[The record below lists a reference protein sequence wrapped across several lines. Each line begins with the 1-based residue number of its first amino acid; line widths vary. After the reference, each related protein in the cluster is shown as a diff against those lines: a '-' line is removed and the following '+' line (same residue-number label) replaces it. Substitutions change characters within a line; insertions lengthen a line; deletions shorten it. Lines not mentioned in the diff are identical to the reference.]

1 MPPAPPSP
9 TQLERDVL
17 IGLIRRDAV
26 PPRACTWH
34 QVRVCKRPNSSLL
47 QLSPAYSKASIT
59 YLDTIAAVGITGEDY
74 LPRLLGK
81 KNLIIHFITAG
92 REWRRGGGKGGSR
105 AQEKLG
111 VHFLLHGDSVS
122 EAEGFA
128 ITAERATPGDP
139 CAILG
144 HLAKRHRGP
153 SGKMSPGHAFGL
165 RSFVQ
170 IPRRRRDGRPSEGE
184 GHRAGYGGGVASPV
198 SLFFFSSLAFCICYF
213 LSLCLCLLTL
223 LLHLSFSLYC
233 SIPPKF
239 LPISLPTSLSP
250 SPLLPYLSP
259 NLPLPFFSLLP
270 HFYLSKR
277 PSTPA
282 PPSPDPR

>member
-74 LPRLLGK
+74 LPRLSGK

-92 REWRRGGGKGGSR
+92 REWRRGGGSSH

-111 VHFLLHGDSVS
+111 VHFLLHGDAVA

-128 ITAERATPGDP
+128 ITAERERRL
-139 CAILG
+139 AIP
-144 HLAKRHRGP
+144 AQSSVIWP
-153 SGKMSPGHAFGL
+153 SGTGGRRAKCRRDTPSVFGL
-165 RSFVQ
+165 SCKSRGGAGMGGQ
-170 IPRRRRDGRPSEGE
+170 A
-184 GHRAGYGGGVASPV
+184 RAKVTEQGGAW
-198 SLFFFSSLAFCICYF
+198 LLLIYFSSLAFFCISLLFSQSLSVSPYPPSASLF
-213 LSLCLCLLTL
+213 LSLLL
-223 LLHLSFSLYC
+223 Y
-233 SIPPKF
+233 PPH
-239 LPISLPTSLSP
+239 IS
-250 SPLLPYLSP
+250 PYLP
-259 NLPLPFFSLLP
+259 PYLPLPFPPPPLS
-270 HFYLSKR
+270 LSK
-277 PSTPA
+277 PSSPLFLSLTPLL
-282 PPSPDPR
+282 SI

>member
-92 REWRRGGGKGGSR
+92 REWRRGGGEGGLARTGKARRAFPLAWRFGCRSR
-105 AQEKLG
+105 GICNYSRESDTWRSLRNPRSAGQAAPEAVGQNVAGTRLRS
-111 VHFLLHGDSVS
+111 SVFRANPA
-122 EAEGFA
+122 EA
-128 ITAERATPGDP
+128 PGRE
-139 CAILG
+139 
-144 HLAKRHRGP
+144 AKRGRRSQGRVWGGRGF
-153 SGKMSPGHAFGL
+153 SRLLIF
-165 RSFVQ
+165 
-170 IPRRRRDGRPSEGE
+170 
-184 GHRAGYGGGVASPV
+184 
-198 SLFFFSSLAFCICYF
+198 FFFSCFLHLLFSQSLSVSPYPASASLF
-213 LSLCLCLLTL
+213 LSLLL
-223 LLHLSFSLYC
+223 Y
-233 SIPPKF
+233 PPQ
-239 LPISLPTSLSP
+239 IS
-250 SPLLPYLSP
+250 PYLP
-259 NLPLPFFSLLP
+259 PYLPLPFPPPPLS
-270 HFYLSKR
+270 LSK
-277 PSTPA
+277 PSSPLFLSLTPLL
-282 PPSPDPR
+282 SI